1 MKPVPARKIIR
12 ALGKIGFLKVRQKG
26 SHVMMR
32 HSDGR
37 MTVVPVHRGEDIGP
51 GLLIEIIKDTKL
63 SKAEFFEL
71 LD

>member
-1 MKPVPARKIIR
+1 MKTVPTRKIIK
-12 ALGKIGFLKVRQKG
+12 ALAKLGFLKVRQKG

-32 HSDGR
+32 HPDGR

-63 SKAEFFEL
+63 SKTEFFEL
-71 LD
+71 LK